1 LLQFGP
7 INLAPNP
14 KLVEEDR
21 PNMAFASATS
31 DAFFESFMTFP
42 SLIRVDNND
51 TSRLL
56 R

>member
-31 DAFFESFMTFP
+31 DVFESFMTFRW
-42 SLIRVDNND
+42 LIRVDNND